1 MAGGLF
7 KNYPFELNIKCVI
20 FSTIIIALFFLQ
32 PPEMSLIWKCF
43 VAVLLFVI
51 AYVAMAW
58 YDYKFECTKLALK
71 RGSRGGLTTL
81 FKPSPHVESQTNRSK
96 ETKDEKQLTMALTNI
111 YHIFI
116 VTPLALYVG
125 VNGLKGGKTEL
136 MMQTS
141 VVILIA
147 NFAFAILYH
156 IVRLL
161 RKFNG
166 VSFGHVL
173 GGLISIV
180 FLLMQ
185 QRPVA
190 FYYALIFVAF
200 YALAKHGYELM
211 VSSHALHTDVD
222 LDINTKA

>member
-20 FSTIIIALFFLQ
+20 FSTIIIALFFYQ

-43 VAVLLFVI
+43 IAVLLFVI

-71 RGSRGGLTTL
+71 RGSKGGITTML
-81 FKPSPHVESQTNRSK
+81 KPQPHVESQTDPSK
-96 ETKDEKQLTMALTNI
+96 VTTDEKQLTMSLINI

-116 VTPLALYVG
+116 VTPLLLYVG
-125 VNGLKGGKTEL
+125 INGLIGGKTE
-136 MMQTS
+136 MSMQTS

-156 IVRLL
+156 IVRVL

-166 VSFGHVL
+166 VSLGHVL
-173 GGLISIV
+173 GGIISIV
-180 FLLMQ
+180 FLLMK
-185 QRPVA
+185 QRPIP
-190 FYYALIFVAF
+190 FYYFLIFVAF
-200 YALAKHGYELM
+200 YALFTHGYKLM
-211 VSSHALHTDVD
+211 ISSHALNTDIEV
-222 LDINTKA
+222 DINNQK